1 MMTEELGYGIESG
14 NPLRAAAST
23 FAAFVVVGAVP
34 LAVFLWNAAFP
45 AAAIAHAFAWSAL
58 LTAVAFFAVGS
69 LKSKVVG
76 QRWWRGG
83 LETLLVGGAAAAVA
97 YLIGL
102 ALEGVA

>member
-1 MMTEELGYGIESG
+1 
-14 NPLRAAAST
+14 
-23 FAAFVVVGAVP
+23 VP
-34 LAVFLWNAAFP
+34 D
-45 AAAIAHAFAWSAL
+45 AAIAHPFAWSAA

-76 QRWWRGG
+76 RRWWRGG

-102 ALEGVA
+102 ALEGIA